1 MLFLW
6 SPYLTVLTG
15 EVSDPQA
22 NDKRSLYEVLPE
34 PLTVDLSP
42 EFGRLANIQSLFV
55 DGCHYSKEGHA
66 FAATLLCKYIL
77 ETQKKHNLITK
88 PGRFDE

>member
-1 MLFLW
+1 MW